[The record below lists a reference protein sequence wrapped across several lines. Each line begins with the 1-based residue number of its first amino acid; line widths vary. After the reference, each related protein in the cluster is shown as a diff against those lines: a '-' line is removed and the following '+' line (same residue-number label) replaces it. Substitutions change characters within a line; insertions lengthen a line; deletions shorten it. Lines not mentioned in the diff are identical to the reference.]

1 MNMKKEMVS
10 VLNSNVI
17 VPDID
22 KLSYAEWLAVRRSG
36 IGGSDAAAA
45 LGLSP
50 WKSALELWQEKVS
63 GQSQQHKE
71 NEAMIWGRIMEPVIT
86 REFIR
91 RTGLTVTPM
100 RSMLQA
106 ANWPWMLADL
116 DGLIEDPQ
124 RGTGVFEVKTAS
136 AFKQDEWTEDRC
148 PDTYM
153 LQLAHY
159 MAVTG
164 LSYAVICVLIG
175 GNKLQ
180 WITVGRDDELIASLV
195 QLEKRFWQ
203 HVLTQSPPPVDGS
216 TACAEMLS
224 RQYPSS
230 SNPAPLI
237 LPNEADGWIQDY
249 LQAKEDEDIAA
260 ERKRLAENRIKE
272 VMKEHERATS
282 PGGKQVTWKNFQT
295 SRLDSAR
302 LKAEEPAV
310 LERYTTTVTS
320 RRFSVSTG
328 K

>member
-1 MNMKKEMVS
+1 M
-10 VLNSNVI
+10 LNSKVI
-17 VPDID
+17 VADID
-22 KLSYAEWLAVRRSG
+22 KLSYAEWLQVRRSG

-63 GQSQQHKE
+63 GQNQPHQE
-71 NEAMIWGRIMEPVIT
+71 NEAMIWGRLMEPIIT
-86 REFIR
+86 REYVR

-136 AFKQDEWTEDRC
+136 AYKQEEWGEDRC
-148 PDTYM
+148 PDSYL
-153 LQLAHY
+153 LQINHY

-180 WITVGRDDELIASLV
+180 WMTVDRDDELIASLV
-195 QLEKRFWQ
+195 ELEHRFWN

-224 RQYPSS
+224 RRYPSS

-237 LPNEADGWIQDY
+237 LPVEADSWIQDY
-249 LQAKEDEDIAA
+249 LQAKREEEDAV

-272 VMKEHERATS
+272 VMKEHERSTS
-282 PGGKQVTWKNFQT
+282 PGGKQVTWKTVQS
-295 SRLDSAR
+295 SRIDSAK
-302 LKAEEPAV
+302 LKKEEPA
-310 LERYTTTVTS
+310 LYEKFATTSAT
-320 RRFSVSTG
+320 RRFSVSEG

>member
-1 MNMKKEMVS
+1 MNGSTLSCK
-10 VLNSNVI
+10 VL

-22 KLSYAEWLAVRRSG
+22 RLSHAEWLQVRRSG

-63 GQSQQHKE
+63 GQSQPHKE

-86 REFIR
+86 REFVR

-106 ANWPWMLADL
+106 TNWPWMLADL
-116 DGLIEDPQ
+116 DGLVEDPR

-136 AFKQDEWTEDRC
+136 AFKQDEWAEDRC
-148 PDTYM
+148 PDAYM

-159 MAVTG
+159 MEVTG

-180 WITVGRDDELIASLV
+180 WITVDRDDELIASLV

-203 HVLTQSPPPVDGS
+203 HVLTQSSPPVDGS
-216 TACAEMLS
+216 TACAEMLA
-224 RQYPSS
+224 RRFPSS

-237 LPNEADGWIQDY
+237 LPVDADSWIQDY
-249 LQAKEDEDIAA
+249 LTSKAEEESAA
-260 ERKRLAENRIKE
+260 ERKRLAENKLKE
-272 VMKEHERATS
+272 VIGNHEKAIS
-282 PGGKQVTWKNFQT
+282 PGGYQATWKTVQS
-295 SRLDSAR
+295 SRIDSTR
-302 LKAEEPAV
+302 LKKEEPA
-310 LERYTTTVTS
+310 LFEKFATTSTT
-320 RRFSVSTG
+320 RRFSVSES

>member
-1 MNMKKEMVS
+1 MNGSTLSCKI
-10 VLNSNVI
+10 L

-22 KLSYAEWLAVRRSG
+22 KLPYTEWLMVRRSG

-50 WKSALELWQEKVS
+50 WKSALELWQEKTC
-63 GQSQQHKE
+63 GQSQPRQE
-71 NEAMIWGRIMEPVIT
+71 NEAMIWGRIMEPIIT
-86 REFIR
+86 REFVR

-106 ANWPWMLADL
+106 TNWPWMLADL
-116 DGLIEDPQ
+116 DGLVEDPQ

-136 AFKQDEWTEDRC
+136 AFKQDEWAEDRC
-148 PDTYM
+148 PDAYM
-153 LQLAHY
+153 LQLTHY

-164 LSYAVICVLIG
+164 LSYAVIVVLIG

-224 RQYPSS
+224 RKYPAS
-230 SNPAPLI
+230 SNAAPLI
-237 LPNEADGWIQDY
+237 LPVDADSWIQDY
-249 LQAKEDEDIAA
+249 LTSKAEEESAA
-260 ERKRLAENRIKE
+260 ERKRLAENKLKE
-272 VMKEHERATS
+272 VIGDHEKAIS
-282 PGGKQVTWKNFQT
+282 SGGYQATWKTVQ
-295 SRLDSAR
+295 SIRIDSAR
-302 LKAEEPAV
+302 LKKEEPA
-310 LERYTTTVTS
+310 LFEKFATTSTT
-320 RRFSVSTG
+320 RRFSISEG

>member
-1 MNMKKEMVS
+1 MFQADDRIIVALDVDSLEKMKELVARLGDNVSYCKVGMELFYSAGTGTVEFLRSQNKKVFLDLKFHDIPNTVAASVATLTRLGAS
-10 VLNSNVI
+10 VLS
-17 VPDID
+17 
-22 KLSYAEWLAVRRSG
+22 LHAA
-36 IGGSDAAAA
+36 GG
-45 LGLSP
+45 
-50 WKSALELWQEKVS
+50 
-63 GQSQQHKE
+63 
-71 NEAMIWGRIMEPVIT
+71 
-86 REFIR
+86 
-91 RTGLTVTPM
+91 

-106 ANWPWMLADL
+106 ADWPWMLADL

-124 RGTGVFEVKTAS
+124 RGPGVFEVKTAS

-180 WITVGRDDELIASLV
+180 WVTVDRDEELIASLV
-195 QLEKRFWQ
+195 ELEHRFWN

-224 RQYPSS
+224 RKYPSS

-237 LPNEADGWIQDY
+237 LPVEADSWIQDY
-249 LQAKEDEDIAA
+249 LQAKREEEDAA

-272 VMKEHERATS
+272 VMKEHDRSTS
-282 PGGKQVTWKNFQT
+282 PCGRQVTWKTVQS
-295 SRLDSAR
+295 SRIDSAK
-302 LKAEEPAV
+302 LKKEEPA
-310 LERYTTTVTS
+310 LYEKFATTSAT
-320 RRFSVSTG
+320 RRFSVSEG